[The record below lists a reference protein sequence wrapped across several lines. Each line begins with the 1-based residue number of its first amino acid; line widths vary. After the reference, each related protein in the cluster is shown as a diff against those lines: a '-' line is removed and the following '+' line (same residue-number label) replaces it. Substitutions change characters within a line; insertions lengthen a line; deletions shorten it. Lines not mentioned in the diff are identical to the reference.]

1 MAIKRNKVRKMLTM
15 NIVDVAQTLQSM
27 HIAGDVVTADI
38 STGWVEVGEGNIIR
52 IVVAA
57 DTYFA
62 FSDDN
67 LGGAVS
73 VTTTPAV
80 KILAGEH
87 YIICSAKY
95 VRASANPSR
104 IELLDV

>member
-1 MAIKRNKVRKMLTM
+1 M
-15 NIVDVAQTLQSM
+15 VDVAQTLQSI
-27 HIAGDVVTADI
+27 HIAGDVVTSDI
-38 STGWVEVGEGNIIR
+38 SAAWVEVGEGNVIR
-52 IVVAA
+52 VICAA

-67 LGGAVS
+67 TGGVVDA
-73 VTTTPAV
+73 TTTPAV
-80 KILAGEH
+80 KIQAGEH

-104 IELLDV
+104 VELLDV